1 MHSKKL
7 WTITAALIIPS
18 AFAAVAA
25 TPAAA
30 QSFGADA
37 VEVLHERGVLT
48 GTGCAP
54 GDCDGIL
61 LRWEA
66 ALWLAR
72 AFDLTA
78 EEPHRFVD
86 VPTEGTVAEAVSAL
100 HPAGIEA
107 RCASEPLRFCPDQRA
122 TRAEMATFLSQAIGL
137 EADDPAGF
145 TDVDPDHPHAGSI
158 DAISAAGITA
168 GCALVPF
175 RYCPDISIPRIQAA
189 VLLDGALRH
198 AREAN
203 SSPTNISPGDG
214 TTGTGSP
221 SGTTGNTGGT
231 TGSPSG
237 TTGNTGG
244 TTGNT
249 GGNTGSTGGTTVPE
263 GANPGGGGPAGSNPT
278 PARPTSRP
286 GCAVVDHHDT
296 HHDIDD
302 HRGDPAGVQA
312 WALLRDG
319 TLFAHRHPTG
329 GPARC
334 WMWPP
339 PDADG
344 NSQNPQNARAPS
356 HTH

>member
-137 EADDPAGF
+137 EADDPGGF
-145 TDVDPDHPHAGSI
+145 HRRGPRPSTCRQHRCDLCRRDHCRVRASPIQILPRYFNPADSGCCAARWSTPTRPRGEQQPHQHQPRRWNNRYRQPKRHHRQPKRHHRQHRRHHRQHRRHDRQHRRKHREHRRHHRSRGSQ
-158 DAISAAGITA
+158 
-168 GCALVPF
+168 
-175 RYCPDISIPRIQAA
+175 PR
-189 VLLDGALRH
+189 R
-198 AREAN
+198 
-203 SSPTNISPGDG
+203 
-214 TTGTGSP
+214 
-221 SGTTGNTGGT
+221 
-231 TGSPSG
+231 
-237 TTGNTGG
+237 
-244 TTGNT
+244 
-249 GGNTGSTGGTTVPE
+249 
-263 GANPGGGGPAGSNPT
+263 
-278 PARPTSRP
+278 
-286 GCAVVDHHDT
+286 
-296 HHDIDD
+296 
-302 HRGDPAGVQA
+302 
-312 WALLRDG
+312 
-319 TLFAHRHPTG
+319 
-329 GPARC
+329 
-334 WMWPP
+334 
-339 PDADG
+339 
-344 NSQNPQNARAPS
+344 
-356 HTH
+356 